1 MHCIHCG
8 KELETGA
15 AFCPECGA
23 PQQTGAQPQP
33 VEAQSAA
40 SKPVVQKAPYNVLS
54 IIGLVVSCISLLLNY
69 YGLVGIAGTVLSVLG
84 LLGCKRKRENG
95 RVLAITGIVL
105 GGASILY
112 GFIAI
117 LSFL

>member
-15 AFCPECGA
+15 AFCPACGA
-23 PQQTGAQPQP
+23 AQQTAVQPA
-33 VEAQSAA
+33 AQSAA
-40 SKPVVQKAPYNVLS
+40 TKATVQKVPYNVLS
-54 IIGLVVSCISLLLNY
+54 IVGLVVSCISLLLNY

-84 LLGCKRKRENG
+84 LLGCKRKCENG

-112 GFIAI
+112 GFITI
-117 LSFL
+117 LSYV